1 MMPPVSALAAGQAAP
16 EFRLRG
22 AAGQFVALS
31 EHRGQQAVVV
41 LFYPLA
47 FTPICAQQLPEL
59 EAARLR
65 LEDLGATVIGISVD
79 SWQANEVFARQIG
92 VRYPLLSDFRR
103 EVSRAYGVLD
113 ETRFT
118 SGRALFV
125 IDRAGTIV
133 HSETAGD
140 PDDPAEVPAL
150 ERILRVLEGLRR

>member
-1 MMPPVSALAAGQAAP
+1 MPPQTAIAVGQRAP

-22 AAGQFVALS
+22 PAGQFVALS
-31 EHRGQQAVVV
+31 DHRGQQAVIV

-47 FTPICAQQLPEL
+47 FTPICAHQLPEL
-59 EAARLR
+59 EAARPR
-65 LEDLGATVIGISVD
+65 LEELGATVIGISVD

-103 EVSRAYGVLD
+103 EVSRAYGVFD
-113 ETRFT
+113 EARYT

-125 IDRAGTIV
+125 IDRAGIV
-133 HSETAGD
+133 VHAEVAGD

-150 ERILRVLEGLRR
+150 ERILRAIEKAGP